1 VRALARRGELCR
13 FAKGAVL
20 IQEGSHGDTLY
31 IVLEGRLRVYGSHVA
46 NEREITHGTYGPGE
60 YVGEMSLDGGPRSAS
75 VAALE
80 PTVCSMVTRRTL
92 EAHLAEHPSFAF
104 ELLAK
109 VIRRARMATISAKG
123 MALNDV
129 YGRLKALLEGLA
141 EPQPDGTRRIAEKL
155 RAWRGVEHRQHARQL
170 GLDVLDARRPGRVGG
185 QELRRR
191 AAGGRGH
198 LLPQRDAGA
207 RVVAGARGQ
216 LQAERVGLG
225 LVLAAELQR
234 QQLAADAG
242 QPRRPLPR
250 PSSADSSA
258 APPRGD
264 RRSCPCARAHAPQRV
279 RGLVAHDHRHL
290 VVTAAAPAR
299 MP

>member
-1 VRALARRGELCR
+1 MPRSRQPPVDHLEAAPLSDAVRALARRGELCR

-155 RAWRGVEHRQHARQL
+155 THLELANRVGCSREMVTRQL
-170 GLDVLDARRPGRVGG
+170 NDLQQGGYLTARRGG
-185 QELRRR
+185 
-191 AAGGRGH
+191 
-198 LLPQRDAGA
+198 D
-207 RVVAGARGQ
+207 
-216 LQAERVGLG
+216 
-225 LVLAAELQR
+225 LVLLKN
-234 QQLAADAG
+234 L
-242 QPRRPLPR
+242 
-250 PSSADSSA
+250 
-258 APPRGD
+258 PPRW
-264 RRSCPCARAHAPQRV
+264 
-279 RGLVAHDHRHL
+279 
-290 VVTAAAPAR
+290 
-299 MP
+299 